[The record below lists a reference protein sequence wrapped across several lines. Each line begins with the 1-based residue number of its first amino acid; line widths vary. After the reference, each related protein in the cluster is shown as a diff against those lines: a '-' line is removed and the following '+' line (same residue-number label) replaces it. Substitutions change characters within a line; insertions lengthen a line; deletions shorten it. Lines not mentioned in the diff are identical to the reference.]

1 MLSITSWKIMN
12 LIAVPF
18 LILIVLSSIRAD
30 LSKSSK

>member
-1 MLSITSWKIMN
+1 MN

-30 LSKSSK
+30 LSKNSKLTY